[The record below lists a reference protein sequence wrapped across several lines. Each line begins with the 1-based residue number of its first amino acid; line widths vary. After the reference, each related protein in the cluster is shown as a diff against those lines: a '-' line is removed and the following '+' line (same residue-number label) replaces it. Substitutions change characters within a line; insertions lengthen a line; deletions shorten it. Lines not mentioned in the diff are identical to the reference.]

1 MTDSQSP
8 TKTLTNILLVED
20 NPADIR
26 LTQEAFKEANQNTIL
41 HVVRD
46 GAEALEFLRQTGRF
60 TAVPRPDM
68 ILLDLNLPKKD
79 GRQVLAEIKKTPDIK
94 RIPIVILTNSKA
106 AEDIRQTYEHHA
118 NSYITKPANLDEFIA
133 VIKQIEQ
140 FWLSIVQLP

>member
-118 NSYITKPANLDEFIA
+118 NSYITKPANLDEFMT

>member
-26 LTQEAFKEANQNTIL
+26 LTQEAFKETRQNIIL

-46 GAEALEFLRQTGRF
+46 GTEALAFLRQTGRF

-79 GRQVLAEIKKTPDIK
+79 GRQVLEEIKKTPDIK

-106 AEDIRQTYEHHA
+106 AEDIRQTYDHHA

>member
-26 LTQEAFKEANQNTIL
+26 LTQEAFKETRQNIIL

-46 GAEALEFLRQTGRF
+46 GTEALAFLRQTGRF

-79 GRQVLAEIKKTPDIK
+79 GRQVLEEVKKTPDIK

-106 AEDIRQTYEHHA
+106 AEDIRQTYDHHA

>member
-26 LTQEAFKEANQNTIL
+26 LTQEAFKETKQNIIL

-46 GAEALEFLRQTGRF
+46 GTEALAFLRQTGRF

-79 GRQVLAEIKKTPDIK
+79 GRQVLEEIKKTPDIK

-106 AEDIRQTYEHHA
+106 AEDIRQTYDHHA

>member
-20 NPADIR
+20 NPADVR
-26 LTQEAFKEANQNTIL
+26 LTQEAFKETNLNTIL

-46 GAEALEFLRQTGRF
+46 GTEALEFLRQTGRF

-79 GRQVLAEIKKTPDIK
+79 GRQVLEEIKKTPDIK

-106 AEDIRQTYEHHA
+106 AEDIRQTYDHHA

>member
-1 MTDSQSP
+1 MTDSQKP
-8 TKTLTNILLVED
+8 TQNLTNILLVED
-20 NPADIR
+20 NPADVR
-26 LTQEAFKEANQNTIL
+26 LTQEAFKETNLNTIL

-46 GAEALEFLRQTGRF
+46 GTEALEFLRQTGRF

-106 AEDIRQTYEHHA
+106 AEDIQQTYEHHA
-118 NSYITKPANLDEFIA
+118 NSYITKPTNLDEFIA

-140 FWLSIVQLP
+140 FWLSIAQLP